1 MLFTIDIDDDDDY
14 DDNDDDDDDDYGDDY
29 DDDGDDDIDDDWG
42 NQRNRR
48 RSRGKP
54 TRTTPE
60 KETFQVFN
68 IWAVLCCVFNVCVVV
83 GANEKVG

>member
-1 MLFTIDIDDDDDY
+1 MLFTIDTADDY
-14 DDNDDDDDDDYGDDY
+14 DDYDDDDYGDYNNY
-29 DDDGDDDIDDDWG
+29 DDDDWG

-60 KETFQVFN
+60 KETSQIFN
-68 IWAVLCCVFNVCVVV
+68 VWAVLCCVFNVLYFVYNVCVVV
-83 GANEKVG
+83 GANEKVI